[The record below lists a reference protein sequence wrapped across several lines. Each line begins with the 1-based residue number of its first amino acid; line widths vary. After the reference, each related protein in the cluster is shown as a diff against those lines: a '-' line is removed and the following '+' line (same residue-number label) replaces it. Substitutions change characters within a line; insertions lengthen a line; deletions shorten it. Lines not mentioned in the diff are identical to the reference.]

1 MEEIKIPSAKEMFEK
16 TNESEAQY
24 NRLLNHILYGIGIEI
39 AKGSYQYRKDNICGY
54 HAQRI
59 AASFVM
65 KGYEV
70 DIDTNISGKGYR
82 IIIEWS
88 RYETKSKD

>member
-1 MEEIKIPSAKEMFEK
+1 MEEIKIPSAKEMFEE
-16 TNESEAQY
+16 TNKSEAEY
-24 NRLLNHILYGIGIEI
+24 NRLLNNILCGIRKEI
-39 AKGSYQYRKDNICGY
+39 AKGSYQYRRDNVDGY
-54 HAQRI
+54 HARRI

-88 RYETKSKD
+88 RYETESKD